1 MKIKNIQEYRSF
13 YKNEIRD
20 LPSRDENFIGNFM
33 IDKETGKRKFG
44 WFEIYHGDKEGYGR
58 AEAGIENFLQS
69 FLDMA
74 KDGQAVYEFLQNAVD
89 AGSSHYSMFWG
100 QDEVDGNYYLLVANN
115 GNMFNLNS
123 IRSILN
129 VGSST
134 KTSDS
139 QTIGKFGIGFK
150 LAHRLVGKDNG
161 LHELVHEHS
170 GPILFSWKN
179 YEIDQIAKGD
189 NIEPVSFKYNRNSE
203 GNFEIIDEY
212 PWFFKILIT
221 CFPCLPQ
228 NNFISETPRLADGTV
243 SLANPFSNDE
253 YNVLSRWLKKYQSIL
268 SQETYNEGALF
279 FIKLGTGKE
288 EDLAE
293 ANLREGVKFA
303 LAILKETATEKQK
316 EEKLLQTVQLNDNEP
331 ITYPDLEYIKIN
343 ISKDLEKDTYA
354 NIRFGVNKYDDLTQ
368 EQQRRMSEEA
378 DIEALFGF
386 RKYNEIGDYFKGAPN
401 LYLFFPLSEEV
412 HNFNYILHSNAF
424 YKGSSR
430 TFLHKG
436 NSKEDGINERLL
448 KVIVE
453 KIENKFSNLS
463 VSEKPDDKLLFLHFY
478 TAILTSAKSTNQDRL
493 WIETPY
499 INPLNEKLKDFIPVR
514 QNSKSNEF
522 TVKANSA
529 EVFIKKTAIDIDT
542 LSWGLSNVNW
552 FYLDQ
557 DELITSKSKEKLGI
571 TEYTIFELLKNTGIA
586 AHINKWLAGDE
597 NKIKLV
603 LEELSSRT
611 LDKTI
616 VDSVK
621 LELLQLELFRF
632 SNGELLSLTKFLE
645 KENEGY
651 FLLHNSLSDIKEI
664 LQKVGL
670 VTTVLD
676 LNENKFVDNYRIFL
690 LQSSKHIGYTELTR
704 LFSSAVIDDNLKKLT
719 KQEKLSIF
727 NAFRTLSSDNV
738 TERIKELKLFANN
751 IGNPMPFKSLISPLT
766 NTWINI
772 FSVNSAEYDE
782 QLKAFLL
789 DDRKA
794 FYQNVIYTCWEHVL
808 GYILNN
814 KSRTTE
820 IISEITSLFTES
832 NWPDKQQYL
841 LSNHDLIIS
850 DSNVIKTDDLLFN
863 EDLVRITDDNY
874 SFIQKVILKYYNLY
888 IPDKFFSKFLDK
900 QPFSYSSKNFKVALD
915 NIEMSLDEIN
925 CLLIFCKACQ
935 FDFFSDNT
943 IIYED
948 GKYIIDGTSE
958 NKQYYTT
965 KSNVNSYINKY
976 HSDKLIPIPNG
987 IKADF
992 GKIELN
998 DSALIAHLISIF
1010 KEEDMEQELDLTE
1023 LILSERDEDKKE
1035 LINKLTY
1042 IRLDAS
1048 WAEIRQNELYLK
1060 LLNSCYTESI
1070 DKNEL
1075 ENIQKK
1081 IVIYNGDEEI
1091 FIENIES
1098 AQDIIE
1104 VKRDEKTILLSQSQI
1119 LNLDN
1124 ADTIK
1129 LIQKFHDEAIRRETL
1144 NHNTANKLLK
1154 ISNIGIT
1161 DDLIKRFENN
1171 LKESGILNNALPVL
1185 NSDQLAFILLSK
1197 KYLSIDYSKFAIKCH
1212 DDKWYFL
1219 RNNRIVY
1226 SDINAVNIKP
1236 DRLLNKQYDDLQDR
1250 ISLNDLEAFYYGE
1263 NESDLI
1269 ATKFLFVKGLEP
1281 EILKSNE
1288 NLSEKLDYIYNG
1300 WKDLSRTTRDYK
1312 KTADWQAVLGINPLQ
1327 YVLIGISVESE
1338 KLPAEFLDWCKDD
1351 KSKHEFLRGIGVFVN
1366 DKFLDPFRKFLLKET
1381 ENLPDELEVLKFND
1395 AILLNTLNGLSGDFA
1410 LLDNKPID
1418 YHEEDINDSK
1428 RLSIIVQI
1436 IKHLT
1441 ENKIECPVIVHNKK
1455 NKFQLV
1461 KQEQNDIY
1469 QIDEDIHS
1477 KLTQS
1482 GNNNLNLLYSSY
1494 NIIKNELL
1502 QIESLQDTIDELDFK
1517 REFIPSVNLEEHD
1530 EPFYH
1535 SWSKQH
1541 NIILIKQDELTFN
1554 LFYDEDNKF
1563 VGTIAD
1569 GEYFIDDSDS
1579 EATKIFYLKN
1589 IHLDGLLSIL
1599 EKDNNSFAIK
1609 IQELVSKRDVML
1621 KNIYNAYNSAN
1632 KDDVSNEH
1640 LLALQAAFR
1649 EENLKEER
1657 RTLID
1662 SIKETLKY
1670 SHEWFLSYIDL
1681 LLTYSKNTENNT
1693 TQKTIRFQS
1702 IKRQVVND
1710 LISGKYFLLCG
1721 AGSYISDI
1729 IEDVS
1734 DFSLKVTLKSN
1745 KVYSIDIEGAQKQGQ
1760 DLLIYCPK
1768 GIENDLLNHL
1778 NEIYLI
1784 EISFIPQINL
1794 LMELRKAFANEN
1806 NLNLWEDINNS
1817 LPPIH
1822 FIYGPP
1828 GTGKTT
1834 KVCNKIESIVENKPD
1849 AKILFLTPTNK
1860 AADVLCKKLLIEDK
1874 EKSGHVKTDNNSD
1887 SIYIST
1893 YRIANPTDPVL
1904 EAECPDIYCKSIN
1917 HFILHSANL
1926 LAMTVHRLPYTT
1938 VFDEDLSN
1946 EIKLFRLEEHWDY
1959 VIFDEASMTNLPYLV
1974 FSIMAISKYSPDS
1987 KFIIAGDPKQI
1998 PPVVDVNDAE
2008 LEELDIQDVNV
2019 YSMLN
2024 IQSFKEDNQILRPS
2038 DSIEN
2043 LKTQYRSIAEIGQLF
2058 SELSYDSLL
2067 KHNRELVNQTARKL
2081 PASFQRLIKNN
2092 VTFIDMPLNSDDSVF
2107 KIRKLFGG
2115 SSYHIYSAIL
2125 VSEMI
2130 KHFDS
2135 LLSDGDTWTIGLIA
2149 PYKAQAVMLNKL
2161 IASFGL
2167 SDRIKIFADTVHGFQ
2182 GDECDIVFFIVNPNN
2197 YYYSGHPKSL
2207 LSKEYIYNVAI
2218 SRARDYLIIV
2228 HPFETITNNTFVNKL
2243 KNIYEGNFEDVEF
2256 VTASTI
2262 EQEIFGNKSY
2272 IYENSYLTGHDT
2284 INVFGQEEKNY
2295 FIKANPNAIDIQ
2307 LRQLESL

>member
-243 SLANPFSNDE
+243 SLVNPFSYDE

-303 LAILKETATEKQK
+303 LAILKETATDKQK
-316 EEKLLQTVQLNDNEP
+316 AEKLLQTVQLNDNEP

-354 NIRFGVNKYDDLTQ
+354 NIRFGVSKYDELTQ
-368 EQQRRMSEEA
+368 EQQRRMNEEA

-463 VSEKPDDKLLFLHFY
+463 VSDKPDDKLLFLHFY

-522 TVKANSA
+522 TVKANST
-529 EVFIKKTAIDIDT
+529 EVFIQKTAIEIDT

-557 DELITSKSKEKLGI
+557 DELLTSKGKEKLGI
-571 TEYTIFELLKNTGIA
+571 TEYTIFELLKNTRIA
-586 AHINKWLAGDE
+586 THINKWLAGDE

-616 VDSVK
+616 VDSIK
-621 LELLQLELFRF
+621 SELLQLELFQF

-782 QLKAFLL
+782 QLKSFLL

-794 FYQNVIYTCWEHVL
+794 FYQNVIYPYWKDVL
-808 GYILNN
+808 DFILNN

-820 IISEITSLFTES
+820 IISEITSLFSES

-841 LSNHDLIIS
+841 LSNHDLVIY

-863 EDLVRITDDNY
+863 DDLVRITDDNY
-874 SFIQKVILKYYNLY
+874 SFIQEVILKYYNLY
-888 IPDKFFSKFLDK
+888 IPDKFFSEFLDK

-1091 FIENIES
+1091 LIENIES
-1098 AQDIIE
+1098 AQDTIE
-1104 VKRDEKTILLSQSQI
+1104 VKRDEKIILLSQSQI

-1144 NHNTANKLLK
+1144 NHYTANKLFK
-1154 ISNIGIT
+1154 ISKSGVSELLKKKFLECISDNKI
-1161 DDLIKRFENN
+1161 ENTH
-1171 LKESGILNNALPVL
+1171 
-1185 NSDQLAFILLSK
+1185 QLLFVLLSNIIEK
-1197 KYLSIDYSKFAIKCH
+1197 EELKSFSLQSH
-1212 DDKWYFL
+1212 DNSW
-1219 RNNRIVY
+1219 
-1226 SDINAVNIKP
+1226 
-1236 DRLLNKQYDDLQDR
+1236 
-1250 ISLNDLEAFYYGE
+1250 NDLEGVLIVHNDANVQNLSPQFICNAKYTNLQELLQISDIEVFNYGQ
-1263 NESDLI
+1263 NEDDII
-1269 ATKFLFVKGLEP
+1269 ASKFLFVEGLEP
-1281 EILKSNE
+1281 NIIKPNDD
-1288 NLSEKLDYIYNG
+1288 LSEKLDYLYNG

-1312 KTADWQAVLGINPLQ
+1312 KTADWKAVLGINPLQ
-1327 YVLIGISVESE
+1327 YVLIGILVESE

-1366 DKFLDPFRKFLLKET
+1366 DKFLEPFRKFLLKET

-1428 RLSIIVQI
+1428 RLSIIVLI

-1441 ENKIECPVIVHNKK
+1441 ENKIECPVIVHNEK

-1502 QIESLQDTIDELDFK
+1502 QIESLQETIDKLDFK

-1768 GIENDLLNHL
+1768 GVENDLLNHL

-1806 NLNLWEDINNS
+1806 NLDLWEDINNS

-1874 EKSGHVKTDNNSD
+1874 EKSGHVKTDNNSN

-1998 PPVVDVNDAE
+1998 PPVVDVNDTE

-2067 KHNRELVNQTARKL
+2067 KHNREIVNQTARKL

-2135 LLSDGDTWTIGLIA
+2135 LLSDGDSWTIGLIA
-2149 PYKAQAVMLNKL
+2149 PYKAQAVMMNKL
-2161 IASFGL
+2161 IATFGL

-2218 SRARDYLIIV
+2218 SRAKDYLIIV
-2228 HPFETITNNTFVNKL
+2228 HPFESITNNTFINKL
-2243 KNIYEGNFEDVEF
+2243 MNIYEGNFDDIEL

>member
-33 IDKETGKRKFG
+33 IDKETSKRKFG

-161 LHELVHEHS
+161 LQELIHEHS

-179 YEIDQIAKGD
+179 YEIDQIANGE
-189 NIEPVSFKYNRNSE
+189 NIEPVTFSYKRNPD
-203 GNFEIIDEY
+203 GNFEILDEY
-212 PWFFKILIT
+212 PWLFKILIT

-228 NNFISETPRLADGTV
+228 NNYVFETPRMADGVV
-243 SLANPFSNDE
+243 SLVNPFSNDE

-268 SQETYNEGALF
+268 SQETYKEGALF

-293 ANLREGVKFA
+293 ANLKEGVKFA

-331 ITYPDLEYIKIN
+331 ITYPDLQYVKLN
-343 ISKDLEKDTYA
+343 ISKEHEKDTYA
-354 NIRFGVNKYDDLTQ
+354 NIRFGINKYEDLTQ

-378 DIEALFGF
+378 DIETLFGF
-386 RKYNEIGDYFKGAPN
+386 RKFDEIGDYFKGAPN

-448 KVIVE
+448 KVIVD
-453 KIENKFSNLS
+453 KIENKFSILS
-463 VSEKPDDKLLFLHFY
+463 KSDNQEDKLLFLHFY
-478 TAILTSAKSTNQDRL
+478 TAILTSGKSTNQARL

-499 INPLNEKLKDFIPVR
+499 INPLDEKLKAFMPVR
-514 QNSKSNEF
+514 QDSKSNEF

-529 EVFIKKTAIDIDT
+529 EVFIKKTAIEIDT
-542 LSWGLSNVNW
+542 LSWGLNNVNW

-557 DELITSKSKEKLGI
+557 GELITSKCKEKLGI
-571 TEYTIFELLKNTGIA
+571 TEYTIFELLKNIGIA
-586 AHINKWLAGDE
+586 AHVNKWLAGDE

-603 LEELSSRT
+603 LEELASRT
-611 LDKTI
+611 LDKPL
-616 VDSVK
+616 VDSIK
-621 LELLQLELFRF
+621 SELLQLELFQF

-645 KENEGY
+645 KESEGY

-664 LQKVGL
+664 LQKLGL
-670 VTTVLD
+670 ITTVLD

-751 IGNPMPFKSLISPLT
+751 IGNPMPFKSLILPLT

-782 QLKAFLL
+782 QLKTFLL
-789 DDRKA
+789 DDSTA
-794 FYQNVIYTCWEHVL
+794 YYQNAIYPFWKDVL
-808 GYILNN
+808 DYILNN
-814 KSRTTE
+814 KSKTTE
-820 IISEITSLFTES
+820 IVTEINKLFIES
-832 NWPDKQQYL
+832 SWSDKQKNL
-841 LSNHDLIIS
+841 LSNHDLIIYNS
-850 DSNVIKTDDLLFN
+850 QVINTDALFFNDDLIKISD
-863 EDLVRITDDNY
+863 EEYT
-874 SFIQKVILKYYNLY
+874 FIQKIVLKYYNLY
-888 IPDKFFSKFLDK
+888 IPDKFFSEFLNK
-900 QPFSYSSKNFKVALD
+900 QPLSYSSKDFKVSLD
-915 NIEMSLDEIN
+915 NIEMALDEIN
-925 CLLIFCKACQ
+925 CLLMFCKVCQ

-943 IIYED
+943 IIYKD
-948 GKYIIDGTSE
+948 DKYIVDGTSE
-958 NKQYYTT
+958 TKQYYTT
-965 KSNVNSYINKY
+965 NSNANSYINKY
-976 HSDKLIPIPNG
+976 HSDNLIRIPNG
-987 IKADF
+987 IRADF
-992 GKIELN
+992 GKMELN

-1010 KEEDMEQELDLTE
+1010 KEEDMEQELDLIE
-1023 LILSERDEDKKE
+1023 LILSERNEDKRE
-1035 LINKLTY
+1035 LINKLTN
-1042 IRLDAS
+1042 IRLDSS
-1048 WAEIRQNELYLK
+1048 WSEIRQNELYLN
-1060 LLNSCYTESI
+1060 LMNSCLTDST
-1070 DKNEL
+1070 DQNEIA
-1075 ENIQKK
+1075 NIQKK

-1091 FIENIES
+1091 LIENIES
-1098 AQDIIE
+1098 AQDTIE
-1104 VKRDEKTILLSQSQI
+1104 VKRDEKIILLSQSQI

-1144 NHNTANKLLK
+1144 NHNTANKLFK
-1154 ISNIGIT
+1154 ISKSGVSELLKKKFLECISDNKI
-1161 DDLIKRFENN
+1161 ENTH
-1171 LKESGILNNALPVL
+1171 
-1185 NSDQLAFILLSK
+1185 QLLFVLLSNIIEK
-1197 KYLSIDYSKFAIKCH
+1197 EELKSFSLQSHDNSWYDLEGVLIVHNDANVQNLSPQFICNAKYTNLQELLQI
-1212 DDKWYFL
+1212 
-1219 RNNRIVY
+1219 
-1226 SDINAVNIKP
+1226 SDIEVFNYGQNE
-1236 DRLLNKQYDDLQDR
+1236 DD
-1250 ISLNDLEAFYYGE
+1250 I
-1263 NESDLI
+1263 I
-1269 ATKFLFVKGLEP
+1269 ASKFLFVEGLEP
-1281 EILKSNE
+1281 NIIKPNDD
-1288 NLSEKLDYIYNG
+1288 LSEKLDYLYNG

-1327 YVLIGISVESE
+1327 YVLNGISVESE
-1338 KLPAEFLDWCKDD
+1338 KLPAEFLDWCNDD

-1366 DKFLDPFRKFLLKET
+1366 DKYLDPLRKYLLKEH
-1381 ENLPDELEVLKFND
+1381 ESLPDELEPLKFND
-1395 AILLNTLNGLSGDFA
+1395 AILLNTLYGLSGDFA

-1418 YHEEDINDSK
+1418 YYELDINDRK

-1441 ENKIECPVIVHNKK
+1441 ENKIECPVIVHNEK

-1477 KLTQS
+1477 KLAQS
-1482 GNNNLNLLYSSY
+1482 GNNNLNLLYSTY

-1502 QIESLQDTIDELDFK
+1502 LIESLQGTIDELDFK
-1517 REFIPSVNLEEHD
+1517 REFIPSVNPEEHD

-1541 NIILIKQDELTFN
+1541 SVVLIKQDELTFN
-1554 LFYDEDNKF
+1554 LFYDEDDKF

-1579 EATKIFYLKN
+1579 ESTKIFYLKN

-1599 EKDNNSFAIK
+1599 KQDNNTFAIK

-1734 DFSLKVTLKSN
+1734 DFSLRVTLKSN

-1768 GIENDLLNHL
+1768 GIESELLNHL

-1806 NLNLWEDINNS
+1806 NLDFWEDINNS

-1834 KVCNKIESIVENKPD
+1834 KVCNEIESIVENRSD

-1860 AADVLCKKLLIEDK
+1860 AADVLCKKLLFEDRI
-1874 EKSGHVKTDNNSD
+1874 KSDNEITDNNSE
-1887 SIYIST
+1887 SVYIST

-1946 EIKLFRLEEHWDY
+1946 EIKLFKLENHWDY
-1959 VIFDEASMTNLPYLV
+1959 VIFDEASMTSLPYLI
-1974 FSIMAISKYSPDS
+1974 FSIMAISKYSPNS

-1998 PPVVDVNDAE
+1998 PPVVDVNDSE
-2008 LEELDIQDVNV
+2008 LEELDLQDVNV

-2024 IQSFKEDNQILRPS
+2024 IQSFKEDNQILRSS

-2043 LKTQYRSIAEIGQLF
+2043 LKTQYRSIVEIGQLF

-2107 KIRKLFGG
+2107 KIRRLFGG

-2135 LLSDGDTWTIGLIA
+2135 LLSDSDTWTIGLIA
-2149 PYKAQAVMLNKL
+2149 PYKAQAVMMNKL

-2243 KNIYEGNFEDVEF
+2243 KNIYEKNFEDVEF

-2272 IYENSYLTGHDT
+2272 IYENSFLTGHDT
-2284 INVFGQEEKNY
+2284 INVFGQDEKKY
-2295 FIKANPNAIDIQ
+2295 SIKANPNAIDIQ
-2307 LRQLESL
+2307 LRQLEAL

>member
-100 QDEVDGNYYLLVANN
+100 QDDLDGNYYLLVANN
-115 GNMFNLNS
+115 GKMFNLNS

-139 QTIGKFGIGFK
+139 QTVGKFGIGFK

-189 NIEPVSFKYNRNSE
+189 NLEPVCFKYNRNSE
-203 GNFEIIDEY
+203 GNFDIIDDY

-243 SLANPFSNDE
+243 SLVNPFSHDE

-268 SQETYNEGALF
+268 SQETYKEGALF

-343 ISKDLEKDTYA
+343 ISKNYEKDTYA
-354 NIRFGVNKYDDLTQ
+354 NIRFGVSKYDDLTQ
-368 EQQRRMSEEA
+368 EQQRRMNEEA

-453 KIENKFSNLS
+453 KIENTFSNLS
-463 VSEKPDDKLLFLHFY
+463 ISNKPDDKLLFLHFY

-499 INPLNEKLKDFIPVR
+499 INPLNEKLKDFMPVR
-514 QNSKSNEF
+514 QNSTSNEF

-529 EVFIKKTAIDIDT
+529 EVFIKKTAIEVDT

-557 DELITSKSKEKLGI
+557 DELITSKCKEKLGI

-586 AHINKWLAGDE
+586 THINKWLAGDE

-616 VDSVK
+616 VDSIK
-621 LELLQLELFRF
+621 SELLQLELFQF

-664 LQKVGL
+664 LQKAGL

-782 QLKAFLL
+782 QLKSFLL

-794 FYQNVIYTCWEHVL
+794 FYQNVIYPYWKDVL
-808 GYILNN
+808 DFILNN

-820 IISEITSLFTES
+820 IISEITSLFTEG

-841 LSNHDLIIS
+841 LSNHDLIIY

-863 EDLVRITDDNY
+863 DDLVRITDDNY
-874 SFIQKVILKYYNLY
+874 SFIQEVILKYYNLY
-888 IPDKFFSKFLDK
+888 IPDKFFSEFLDK
-900 QPFSYSSKNFKVALD
+900 QPFSYSSRNFKVTLD
-915 NIEMSLDEIN
+915 NIDMTLDEIN

-948 GKYIIDGTSE
+948 GKYIVDGISE

-1010 KEEDMEQELDLTE
+1010 KEEDMQQELDLTE
-1023 LILSERDEDKKE
+1023 LILSERNEDKKE

-1098 AQDIIE
+1098 AQDTIE
-1104 VKRDEKTILLSQSQI
+1104 VKRGEKIILLSQSQI

-1144 NHNTANKLLK
+1144 NHNTANKLFKISKTGVSDELK
-1154 ISNIGIT
+1154 IKFLECLSDNQIDNTHQLLFVLLSNIIEKEELKSFSLQSHDNSWYGLEGV
-1161 DDLIKRFENN
+1161 LIVHNDANVQN
-1171 LKESGILNNALPVL
+1171 LSP
-1185 NSDQLAFILLSK
+1185 QFICNVKYTNLQELLQ
-1197 KYLSIDYSKFAIKCH
+1197 I
-1212 DDKWYFL
+1212 
-1219 RNNRIVY
+1219 
-1226 SDINAVNIKP
+1226 SDIEVFNYGQNE
-1236 DRLLNKQYDDLQDR
+1236 DD
-1250 ISLNDLEAFYYGE
+1250 I
-1263 NESDLI
+1263 I
-1269 ATKFLFVKGLEP
+1269 APKFLFVEGLEP
-1281 EILKSNE
+1281 NIIKPNDD
-1288 NLSEKLDYIYNG
+1288 LSKKLDYLYNG

-1381 ENLPDELEVLKFND
+1381 ENLPDELEVLKFNEV
-1395 AILLNTLNGLSGDFA
+1395 ILLNTLNGLSGDFA

-1441 ENKIECPVIVHNKK
+1441 ENNIKCPLIVHKEK
-1455 NKFQLV
+1455 NQFQLV

-1482 GNNNLNLLYSSY
+1482 GNNNLNLLYSSFY
-1494 NIIKNELL
+1494 IMKNELL
-1502 QIESLQDTIDELDFK
+1502 QIEFLQETIDELDFK
-1517 REFIPSVNLEEHD
+1517 WEFIPSVNPEEHD

-1541 NIILIKQDELTFN
+1541 KIVLLKQDELNFN
-1554 LFYDEDNKF
+1554 LFYDEENKF
-1563 VGTIAD
+1563 VGTITD
-1569 GEYFIDDSDS
+1569 DVYFIDDSDN
-1579 EATKIFYLKN
+1579 EVTKIFYLRN
-1589 IHLDGLLSIL
+1589 LHLDGLLSIL
-1599 EKDNNSFAIK
+1599 EEDNNSFAIK
-1609 IQELVSKRDVML
+1609 IKELVSKRDVML

-1734 DFSLKVTLKSN
+1734 DFSLRVTLKSN
-1745 KVYSIDIEGAQKQGQ
+1745 KVYTVDIEGAQKQGQ
-1760 DLLIYCPK
+1760 DLIIYCPK

-1806 NLNLWEDINNS
+1806 NLDFWEDINNS

-1834 KVCNKIESIVENKPD
+1834 KVCNEIESIVENKSD

-1874 EKSGHVKTDNNSD
+1874 EKSGHVKTENNSD

-1917 HFILHSANL
+1917 HFLLYSANL

-1938 VFDEDLSN
+1938 VFDEGLSN
-1946 EIKLFRLEEHWDY
+1946 EIKLFKLENHWDY
-1959 VIFDEASMTNLPYLV
+1959 VIFDEASMTNLSYLV
-1974 FSIMAISKYSPDS
+1974 FSMMAISKHSPNS

-1998 PPVVDVNDAE
+1998 PPIVDVNDSE
-2008 LEELDIQDVNV
+2008 LEELDIQDENI
-2019 YSMLN
+2019 YSMLK
-2024 IQSFKEDNQILRPS
+2024 IQSFKEEMQVLRPS
-2038 DSIEN
+2038 DSIKN
-2043 LKTQYRSIAEIGQLF
+2043 LDRQYRSIGHIGQLF
-2058 SELSYDSLL
+2058 SELSYDGLL
-2067 KHNRELVNQTARKL
+2067 EHNRELENQKARKL
-2081 PASFQRLIKNN
+2081 PDSFQRIIKSN
-2092 VTFIDMPLNSDDSVF
+2092 VTFIDIPLDSDDSVF

-2125 VSEMI
+2125 VSEII
-2130 KHFDS
+2130 KYFDS
-2135 LLSDGDTWTIGLIA
+2135 LLSDGDNWTIGLIA
-2149 PYKAQAVMLNKL
+2149 PYKAQAVMMNKL
-2161 IASFGL
+2161 IASYGL
-2167 SDRIKIFADTVHGFQ
+2167 SDRLKIFADTVHGFQ
-2182 GDECDIVFFIVNPNN
+2182 GDECDIVFFVVNPNN
-2197 YYYSGHPKSL
+2197 YNYLGYSKCL

-2218 SRARDYLIIV
+2218 SRAKDYLIIL
-2228 HPFETITNNTFVNKL
+2228 HPFKSITNNTFINKI
-2243 KNIYEGNFEDVEF
+2243 KNIYENNFNNIEIVF
-2256 VTASTI
+2256 PSTI
-2262 EQEIFGNKSY
+2262 EQEIFRNKSY

-2295 FIKANPNAIDIQ
+2295 VIKANPIAIDVK
-2307 LRQLESL
+2307 LRQLDTL